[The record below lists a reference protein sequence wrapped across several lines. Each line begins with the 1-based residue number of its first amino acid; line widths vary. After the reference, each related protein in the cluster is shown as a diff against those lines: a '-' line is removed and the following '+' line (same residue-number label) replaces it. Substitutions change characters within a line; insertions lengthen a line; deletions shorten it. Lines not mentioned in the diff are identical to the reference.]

1 MLFGDDSREKYRL
14 VLDEF
19 YRTLEE
25 ANPLLYRQL
34 LAQNKFISNLAKVQR
49 RARDERGK
57 KDVKEDKLRKLLADE
72 AVTDVRGVESVPM
85 PLEPSVEVS
94 PGPDTSSFHGGGRK
108 AELKPLETPRLWLRR
123 SVR

>member
-1 MLFGDDSREKYRL
+1 M
-14 VLDEF
+14 LDEF

-94 PGPDTSSFHGGGRK
+94 IPWLSLRHHPPPPDTRQY
-108 AELKPLETPRLWLRR
+108 L
-123 SVR
+123 SVS